1 LYLQSTKLTSIP
13 YSRFETLLDQNKIKE
28 VAITQNRIQ
37 GTLKEAEPDGLK
49 DFVGTRVQPPE
60 LAESLTKHG
69 VTYSGVIESHWIAD
83 LLSWILP
90 AIFFVGIW
98 MFAIRRMGQGGLGGL
113 MTIGKSR
120 AKVYVEK
127 ETKVTFADVAG
138 VDEAKD
144 ELVEIVNFLKNPIT
158 YGRLGGGPPPGGL
171 PGGPPPTRQ
180 NLLPPPPPR
189 GAGGAL
195 FFFFAARAVVRLFW
209 AR

>member
-1 LYLQSTKLTSIP
+1 LESTKVTPIP

-49 DFVGTRVQPPE
+49 DFVTTRVQPPE
-60 LAESLTKHG
+60 LAETLNKHG
-69 VTYSGVIESHWIAD
+69 VTYSGVVECHWIAD

-98 MFAIRRMGQGGLGGL
+98 MFAIRRIGQGGLGGL

-120 AKVYVEK
+120 ANIYVEK
-127 ETKVTFADVAG
+127 EAKVTFGDVAG

-144 ELVEIVNFLKNPIT
+144 ELVEIVNFLQNPKV
-158 YGRLGGGPPPGGL
+158 YGRVGRPAP
-171 PGGPPPTRQ
+171 Q
-180 NLLPPPPPR
+180 
-189 GAGGAL
+189 
-195 FFFFAARAVVRLFW
+195 
-209 AR
+209 